1 MSAREKP
8 SSFPGGAASC
18 DAGEVALLTIDLG
31 ALAGN
36 YRLLAERAAPA
47 ECAAVVKADAYGLGL
62 EPVMRR
68 LLAAGCRTFFVA
80 TSGEGQRARAIS
92 REAAIYVF
100 NGAPPG
106 SWPLLVAQDLRPVL
120 NSLDEIAEWAATAPA
135 APAALHID
143 TGMSRLGVAPQEAA
157 AAAEL
162 SRGLPLALVMSH
174 FVSSQQPENSRNEW
188 QIAEFAA
195 GRAHFPGVAA
205 SLANSSGIFLSQRPY
220 LELVRP
226 GYALYGGNPTP
237 GNPNPM
243 RPVVKLEARI
253 LALREIEAGETVGYD
268 ATWTAARPSR
278 LATLGL
284 GYADGLPW
292 GASLKAGAPPLEALV
307 SGFRCP
313 IVGRVSMD
321 AIVLDLTDA
330 PPSLARRGDFV
341 ELLGETTG
349 VDALAER
356 AGTIGYE
363 ILTRLGRRYARRYVG
378 G

>member
-1 MSAREKP
+1 MSVREKP
-8 SSFPGGAASC
+8 SPLSLGASPC
-18 DAGEVALLTIDLG
+18 DAGEVALLTIDLA
-31 ALAGN
+31 ALARN
-36 YRLLAERAAPA
+36 WKLLAERSAPA

-62 EPVMRR
+62 EPVMRA

-80 TSGEGQRARAIS
+80 TAAEGVQARAIA
-92 REAAIYVF
+92 RDAVLYMF

-106 SWPLLVAQDLRPVL
+106 SGPLLLSHELRPVL
-120 NSLDEIAEWAATAPA
+120 NSLDEIAEWAALAPGT
-135 APAALHID
+135 PAALHID
-143 TGMSRLGVAPQEAA
+143 TGMSRLGVAPPDAGV
-157 AAAEL
+157 AAEL
-162 SRGLPLALVMSH
+162 ARGLSLQLVMSH
-174 FVSSQQPENSRNEW
+174 FVSSQQPENRCNDR
-188 QIAEFAA
+188 QIAQFALA
-195 GRAHFPGVAA
+195 RAHFPEVAA
-205 SLANSSGIFLSQRPY
+205 SFANSSGIFLPHRPH
-220 LELVRP
+220 LDLVRP

-237 GNPNPM
+237 GKPNPM

-253 LALREIEAGETVGYD
+253 LALREIKPGESVGYD
-268 ATWTAARPSR
+268 ATWTASRPSR
-278 LATLGL
+278 LAALGL

-292 GASLKAGAPPLEALV
+292 GVSSGAGAEPLEALV

-321 AIVLDLTDA
+321 AIVLDLTEA
-330 PPSLARRGDFV
+330 PSFIAQRGDFV
-341 ELLGETTG
+341 EILGETTG

>member
-8 SSFPGGAASC
+8 SALPRSAPSC

-31 ALAGN
+31 AIADN
-36 YRLLAERAAPA
+36 YRRLAERAAPA

-80 TSGEGQRARAIS
+80 TAGEGQRAREIS
-92 REAAIYVF
+92 RDAAIYVF

-106 SWPLLVAQDLRPVL
+106 SWPLLLTRELRPVL
-120 NSLDEIAEWAATAPA
+120 GSLDEIAEWAVAAPTL
-135 APAALHID
+135 PAALHID

-162 SRGLPLALVMSH
+162 SRGLLLELVISH
-174 FVSSQQPENSRNEW
+174 FVSSQQPENPRNER
-188 QIAEFAA
+188 QIAQFAA
-195 GRAHFPGVAA
+195 GRALFPGVPA
-205 SLANSSGIFLSQRPY
+205 SLANSSGIFLSQRPH

-237 GNPNPM
+237 ENPNPM

-253 LALREIEAGETVGYD
+253 LALREIKARETVGYD

-284 GYADGLPW
+284 GYADGLPRV
-292 GASLKAGAPPLEALV
+292 ASLTAGAPPLEALV

-330 PPSLARRGDFV
+330 PPSIARRGDFV

-363 ILTRLGRRYARRYVG
+363 ILTRLGRRYARRYLG

>member
-1 MSAREKP
+1 MSDLDTTVSAP
-8 SSFPGGAASC
+8 SEAVPR
-18 DAGEVALLTIDLG
+18 DAGEVAVLTIDLV
-31 ALAGN
+31 ALVRN
-36 YRLLAERAAPA
+36 WKQLAERATPA

-62 EPVMRR
+62 EPVMRA

-80 TSGEGQRARAIS
+80 TAGEGARARAVS
-92 REAAIYVF
+92 PDATLYVL

-106 SWPLLVAQDLRPVL
+106 SGALLLSQELRPVL
-120 NSLDEIAEWAATAPA
+120 NSIDEIAEWAASAPKQ
-135 APAALHID
+135 PAALHID
-143 TGMSRLGVAPQEAA
+143 TGMSRLGVAPQDAG

-162 SRGLPLALVMSH
+162 AKSFSLTLVMSH
-174 FVSSQQPENSRNEW
+174 FVSSQQPENRRNDR
-188 QIAEFAA
+188 QIAQFAL
-195 GRAHFPGVAA
+195 GRAHFPEVAA
-205 SLANSSGIFLSQRPY
+205 SLANSSGIFLPQRPH

-237 GNPNPM
+237 GSPNPM

-253 LALREIEAGETVGYD
+253 LALREIKEGESVGYD
-268 ATWTAARPSR
+268 ATWTASRPSR

-292 GASLKAGAPPLEALV
+292 GASRRHEAPPLEALV

-330 PPSLARRGDFV
+330 PSFIARRGDFV
-341 ELLGETTG
+341 EILGETTG

-363 ILTRLGRRYARRYVG
+363 ILTRFGRRYARRYIG

>member
-8 SSFPGGAASC
+8 SSLPGGAASC

-31 ALAGN
+31 ALAAN
-36 YRLLAERAAPA
+36 YRLLSERAAPA

-62 EPVMRR
+62 EPVMRK

-80 TSGEGQRARAIS
+80 TAGEGQRAREIS
-92 REAAIYVF
+92 RDAAIYVF

-106 SWPLLVAQDLRPVL
+106 SWPLLLAHELRPVL
-120 NSLDEIAEWAATAPA
+120 NSLDEIAEWVALTPTAPA
-135 APAALHID
+135 ALQID

-162 SRGLPLALVMSH
+162 ARGLPLKLVMSH
-174 FVSSQQPENSRNEW
+174 FVSSQQTEDPRNDR
-188 QIAEFAA
+188 QIDQFAA

-205 SLANSSGIFLSQRPY
+205 SLANSSGIFLPQRPH

-226 GYALYGGNPTP
+226 GYALYGGNPAP
-237 GNPNPM
+237 GSPNPM
-243 RPVVKLEARI
+243 RPVVKLEARV

-284 GYADGLPW
+284 GYADGLPRV
-292 GASLKAGAPPLEALV
+292 ASLKAGAPPLEALV

-313 IVGRVSMD
+313 VVGRVSMD

-330 PPSLARRGDFV
+330 PPSIVRRGDFV
-341 ELLGETTG
+341 ELLGETIG

-363 ILTRLGRRYARRYVG
+363 ILTRLGRRYARRYLG

>member
-1 MSAREKP
+1 MSVREKP
-8 SSFPGGAASC
+8 SLSRSAASC

-31 ALAGN
+31 ALARN
-36 YRLLAERAAPA
+36 FKLLAERAAPA

-62 EPVMRR
+62 EPVMRA

-80 TSGEGQRARAIS
+80 TAGEGARARAVSSDAI
-92 REAAIYVF
+92 IYVF

-106 SWPLLVAQDLRPVL
+106 SGPLLLSQELRPVL
-120 NSLDEIAEWAATAPA
+120 NSIDEIAEWAALAPTK
-135 APAALHID
+135 PAALHID
-143 TGMSRLGVAPQEAA
+143 TGMSRLGVAPQEAG

-162 SRGLPLALVMSH
+162 ARGFPLKLVMSH
-174 FVSSQQPENSRNEW
+174 FVCSQQPENRCNDR
-188 QIAEFAA
+188 QMAQLALA
-195 GRAHFPGVAA
+195 RAQFPNVAA
-205 SLANSSGIFLSQRPY
+205 SLANSSGIFLPQRPH

-237 GNPNPM
+237 GKPNPM

-253 LALREIEAGETVGYD
+253 LALREIKEGESVGYD
-268 ATWTAARPSR
+268 ATWTASRPSR
-278 LATLGL
+278 LATLGV

-292 GASLKAGAPPLEALV
+292 GASSRLGAPPLEALV
-307 SGFRCP
+307 AGFRCP

-330 PPSLARRGDFV
+330 PSFIARRGDFV
-341 ELLGETTG
+341 EILGETAG

-363 ILTRLGRRYARRYVG
+363 ILTRLGRRYTRRYIG

>member
-8 SSFPGGAASC
+8 FSMPGSAAAC
-18 DAGEVALLTIDLG
+18 DAGDVALLTIDLG
-31 ALAGN
+31 ALAAN

-62 EPVMRR
+62 EPVMRK

-80 TSGEGQRARAIS
+80 TAGEAQRAREIS

-106 SWPLLVAQDLRPVL
+106 SWPLLVSYQLRPVL
-120 NSLDEIAEWAATAPA
+120 GSLDELAEWAVAAPTL
-135 APAALHID
+135 PAALHID
-143 TGMSRLGVAPQEAA
+143 TGMSRLGIAPQEAA
-157 AAAEL
+157 TAAEL
-162 SRGLPLALVMSH
+162 SRGLSLALVISH
-174 FVSSQQPENSRNEW
+174 FVSSQQPENPRNEQ
-188 QIAEFAA
+188 QIGQFAA
-195 GRAHFPGVAA
+195 GRAHFPQVPA
-205 SLANSSGIFLSQRPY
+205 SLANSSGIFLPQRPHF
-220 LELVRP
+220 ELARP

-237 GNPNPM
+237 DRPNPM
-243 RPVVKLEARI
+243 RPVVKLEARV

-268 ATWTAARPSR
+268 AAWTAVRPSR

-284 GYADGLPW
+284 GYADGLPRV
-292 GASLKAGAPPLEALV
+292 ASLNVGAPPLEALV

-313 IVGRVSMD
+313 VVGRVSMD

-330 PPSLARRGDFV
+330 PPSIVRRGDFV

-363 ILTRLGRRYARRYVG
+363 ILTRLGHRYARRYLG

>member
-8 SSFPGGAASC
+8 SYLPAQSC

-31 ALAGN
+31 ALAAN

-68 LLAAGCRTFFVA
+68 LLSAGCRTFFVA
-80 TSGEGQRARAIS
+80 TAGEAQRAREIS
-92 REAAIYVF
+92 RDAAIYVF

-106 SWPLLVAQDLRPVL
+106 SWPLLLSHQLRPVL
-120 NSLDEIAEWAATAPA
+120 GSLDELAEWRAAAPNL
-135 APAALHID
+135 PAALHID

-162 SRGLPLALVMSH
+162 SRGLPLALVISH
-174 FVSSQQPENSRNEW
+174 FVSSQEPENPRNER
-188 QIAEFAA
+188 QIAQFAA
-195 GRAHFPGVAA
+195 GRAFFPGVAA
-205 SLANSSGIFLSQRPY
+205 SLANSSGIFLPQRPHF
-220 LELVRP
+220 ELARP

-237 GNPNPM
+237 DRPNPM
-243 RPVVKLEARI
+243 RPVVKLEARV

-284 GYADGLPW
+284 GYADGLPRV
-292 GASLKAGAPPLEALV
+292 ASLDAGAPPLEALV

-330 PPSLARRGDFV
+330 PPSIVRRGDFV

-363 ILTRLGRRYARRYVG
+363 ILTRLGRRYARRYLG

>member
-1 MSAREKP
+1 MFVREKP
-8 SSFPGGAASC
+8 SSLSRGAASC

-31 ALAGN
+31 ALARN
-36 YRLLAERAAPA
+36 FKLLAERAAPA

-62 EPVMRR
+62 EPVMRA

-80 TSGEGQRARAIS
+80 TAGEGARARAVTRDAI
-92 REAAIYVF
+92 IYVF

-106 SWPLLVAQDLRPVL
+106 SGPLLLSQELRPVL
-120 NSLDEIAEWAATAPA
+120 NSIDEIAEWVALAPTKL
-135 APAALHID
+135 AALHID
-143 TGMSRLGVAPQEAA
+143 TGMSRLGVSPQEAG

-162 SRGLPLALVMSH
+162 ARGLSLKLVMSH
-174 FVSSQQPENSRNEW
+174 FVSSQQPENRCNDR
-188 QIAEFAA
+188 QMAQFALARAQFPAIA
-195 GRAHFPGVAA
+195 G
-205 SLANSSGIFLSQRPY
+205 SLANSSGIFLPQRPH

-253 LALREIEAGETVGYD
+253 LALREIKESESVGYD
-268 ATWTAARPSR
+268 ATWTASRPSR
-278 LATLGL
+278 LATLGV
-284 GYADGLPW
+284 GYGDGLPW
-292 GASLKAGAPPLEALV
+292 GASRRPDAPPLEALV
-307 SGFRCP
+307 AGFRCP

-330 PPSLARRGDFV
+330 PSFIARRGDLV
-341 ELLGETTG
+341 EILGETNG

-363 ILTRLGRRYARRYVG
+363 ILTRLGRRYARRYIG
-378 G
+378 A

>member
-1 MSAREKP
+1 MPVLEKP
-8 SSFPGGAASC
+8 TFLSRGAASC
-18 DAGEVALLTIDLG
+18 DAGEVAALTIDLG
-31 ALAGN
+31 ALARN
-36 YRLLAERAAPA
+36 FKLLAERAAPA

-62 EPVMRR
+62 EPVMRA

-80 TSGEGQRARAIS
+80 TAAEGAGARALS
-92 REAAIYVF
+92 RDAVIYVF

-106 SWPLLVAQDLRPVL
+106 SGPLLLSQELRPVL
-120 NSLDEIAEWAATAPA
+120 NSIDEIAEWAALAPA
-135 APAALHID
+135 KPAALHID
-143 TGMSRLGVAPQEAA
+143 TGMSRLGVAPQEAGA
-157 AAAEL
+157 AAQ
-162 SRGLPLALVMSH
+162 LAQAFSLELVMSH
-174 FVSSQQPENSRNEW
+174 FVSSQQPENRRNDR
-188 QIAEFAA
+188 QIAQFVLA
-195 GRAHFPGVAA
+195 RAHFPDVAA
-205 SLANSSGIFLSQRPY
+205 SLANSSGIFLPQRPH

-237 GNPNPM
+237 GTANPM

-253 LALREIEAGETVGYD
+253 LAVREIKEGDSVGYD
-268 ATWTAARPSR
+268 ATWTASRPTR
-278 LATLGL
+278 LATLGV

-292 GASLKAGAPPLEALV
+292 SASRTPDAPPLEALV

-330 PPSLARRGDFV
+330 PSFIARRGDLV
-341 ELLGETTG
+341 EILGETNA

-378 G
+378 A